1 MKFSDKYPEAKYLE
15 EVQPGIIRVNGNS
28 PCWNCGQPTSF
39 ADIDFGAPICS
50 EECSKAKNDEFWEA
64 YNK

>member
-15 EVQPGIIRVNGNS
+15 QVEHSIIKAGGS
-28 PCWNCGQPTSF
+28 YPCWHCGQPTSF

-50 EECSKAKNDEFWEA
+50 EECSRAKNDEFWEA
-64 YNK
+64 CSR